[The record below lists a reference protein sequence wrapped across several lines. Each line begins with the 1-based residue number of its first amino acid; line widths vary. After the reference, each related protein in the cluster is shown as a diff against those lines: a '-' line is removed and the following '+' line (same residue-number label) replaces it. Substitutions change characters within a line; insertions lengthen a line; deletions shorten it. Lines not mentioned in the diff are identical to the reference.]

1 MTSNASLK
9 RGKLMPAN
17 GRGNSL
23 ELALEVSELRYRRL
37 FETAQDGILILDA
50 QTGRII
56 DVNPFLLD
64 LLDYP
69 FESIIGRQLWEG
81 GLFEG
86 VAADRVALQK
96 LQTKNISAM
105 RTARSAPKA
114 GIRFRSSSSVMFT

>member
-1 MTSNASLK
+1 MTSNASISQA
-9 RGKLMPAN
+9 KLMPAS

-50 QTGRII
+50 NTGRII

-69 FESIIGRQLWEG
+69 FESIIGLQL
-81 GLFEG
+81 
-86 VAADRVALQK
+86 
-96 LQTKNISAM
+96 
-105 RTARSAPKA
+105 
-114 GIRFRSSSSVMFT
+114 